1 MSGFDPRTLLK
12 PKAGAPRP
20 PTLVERVRKT
30 IAPPGTKIDQ
40 DQADVLV
47 TLVNRS
53 DARALLRGRGPHMH
67 FVVRLTLEQHLARMR
82 RRVRRRQKRLA
93 RRVRP

>member
-1 MSGFDPRTLLK
+1 MSGFDPRRIL
-12 PKAGAPRP
+12 PAKASLPRP
-20 PTLVERVRKT
+20 PTLVERVRET

-53 DARALLRGRGPHMH
+53 DARALLRGRGPHQR
-67 FVVRLTLEQHLARMR
+67 FVMQRTLEQHLQRIR
-82 RRVRRRQKRLA
+82 RRVRRRQKRVERRA
-93 RRVRP
+93 RP